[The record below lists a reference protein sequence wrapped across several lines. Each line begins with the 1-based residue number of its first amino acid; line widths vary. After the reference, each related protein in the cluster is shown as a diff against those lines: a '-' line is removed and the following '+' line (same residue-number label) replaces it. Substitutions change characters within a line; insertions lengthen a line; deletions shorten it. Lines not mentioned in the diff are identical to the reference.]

1 MAKPIS
7 FTKRDLEKKKQEK
20 RLAKQQKKEERKNS
34 GTSSFEDMIAYVDEN
49 GVITDTPP
57 TTNEKPQEID
67 ISTIE
72 VSTPRK
78 TDEPVITEYEG
89 RVEFFNTSK
98 GYGFIKNLKNA
109 EKYFFHVSGLQDSCI
124 CFYNLFIF
132 FIQKDSIFAVM
143 EKFEVHILG
152 CGSALPTTRHFSSSQ
167 VVNIREKLFMID
179 CGEGAQLQLRRSKL
193 KFTRLNHIFISHLHG
208 DHCFGLMGLIS
219 TFGLVGRT
227 ATLHIHCHADLERIL
242 TPQLEYFCKGM
253 AYNVEFHLINPTKAE
268 VVYEDRSVTV
278 SSIPLRHRIPTCGF
292 LFAEKPTPNHIIRD
306 MIDFYKVPVFELNRI
321 KNGEDYVLPDGT
333 VIPNNRL
340 TTPPAPPRSYAYCSD
355 TIFHRPI
362 IEQIKGVNLLFHEA
376 TFAQCDAQRA
386 KETFHTTAM
395 QAGEIARDADVKQLL
410 IGHFSARYEDE
421 NILLQEARS
430 VFPNTLLAK
439 ENLKVTL

>member
-1 MAKPIS
+1 
-7 FTKRDLEKKKQEK
+7 
-20 RLAKQQKKEERKNS
+20 
-34 GTSSFEDMIAYVDEN
+34 
-49 GVITDTPP
+49 
-57 TTNEKPQEID
+57 
-67 ISTIE
+67 
-72 VSTPRK
+72 
-78 TDEPVITEYEG
+78 
-89 RVEFFNTSK
+89 
-98 GYGFIKNLKNA
+98 
-109 EKYFFHVSGLQDSCI
+109 
-124 CFYNLFIF
+124 
-132 FIQKDSIFAVM
+132 
-143 EKFEVHILG
+143 
-152 CGSALPTTRHFSSSQ
+152 
-167 VVNIREKLFMID
+167 MID

-355 TIFHRPI
+355 TIYLPSVT
-362 IEQIKGVNLLFHEA
+362 EQIKGVDLLFHEA
-376 TFAQCDAQRA
+376 TFAEDAAPRA
-386 KETFHTTAM
+386 KETFHTTAS
-395 QAGEIARDADVKQLL
+395 QAARIARDAEVKKLL
-410 IGHFSARYEDE
+410 IGHFSARYDDE
-421 NILLQEARS
+421 QVLLDEARA
-430 VFPNTLLAK
+430 VFPNTQLAK
-439 ENLKVTL
+439 ETLCISV

>member
-1 MAKPIS
+1 
-7 FTKRDLEKKKQEK
+7 
-20 RLAKQQKKEERKNS
+20 
-34 GTSSFEDMIAYVDEN
+34 
-49 GVITDTPP
+49 
-57 TTNEKPQEID
+57 
-67 ISTIE
+67 
-72 VSTPRK
+72 
-78 TDEPVITEYEG
+78 
-89 RVEFFNTSK
+89 
-98 GYGFIKNLKNA
+98 
-109 EKYFFHVSGLQDSCI
+109 
-124 CFYNLFIF
+124 
-132 FIQKDSIFAVM
+132 M

-292 LFAEKPTPNHIIRD
+292 LFAEKTTPNHIIRD